1 MGKRTFVLLT
11 LLFATMTILAQGS
24 VRSDSIRKSIRGRNK
39 AAGSTETVQDTVNA
53 RFPISEITPTTIDDL
68 QKRPLDLKKPAN
80 IVTDTIYNEAD
91 STYLLSTRIGDSML
105 SAPILLT
112 PSEYAKWQER
122 NSMNRF
128 FRKKNYEAWE
138 NLQKKDKFDFTDMHF
153 DLGPAEKIFGPGG
166 VRVKTQGNAELKIG
180 YSIQTIDNPALPS
193 RSRVTNSFDFDEKIN
208 LNVRG
213 SVGDKMNMDFNYNTE
228 ATFSYDAKK
237 INLKY
242 DGKEDEIIKLVEAG
256 NVSFPTNSSLIR
268 GASSLFGIRTDL
280 QFGRLLLQTVISQK
294 TSNSTV
300 VNSKGGTQLTTFEIE
315 ITNYDENK
323 HFFLAHY
330 FRDNYDRSMSQ
341 LPTILSGIDISRIE
355 VWVTNKTS
363 DYSNPRNI
371 VAFTDIAENHHISNP
386 QWIANGSNA
395 IPHNNANSLY
405 NEMNTTYSGI
415 RDIDQANNILGSID
429 GINGGAD
436 YEKLSN
442 ARLLSSSEYTLNRE
456 LGYISLKTPLRADEV
471 LAVAYEYT
479 YGGQTYQVGEFSS
492 DVKESKSTLYLK
504 LIKQIGRAHV

>member
-1 MGKRTFVLLT
+1 MSKRTSIFLT
-11 LLFATMTILAQGS
+11 LIFAAMTMFAQGD
-24 VRSDSIRKSIRGRNK
+24 VRNDSIRKSIRGRSK
-39 AAGSTETVQDTVNA
+39 ATKDSISA
-53 RFPISEITPTTIDDL
+53 RFPIAEITPTTIDDI
-68 QKRPLDLKKPAN
+68 QQRPLDLKKPSN
-80 IVTDTIYNEAD
+80 IVTDTIYNEKD
-91 STYLLSTRIGDSML
+91 STYQLNTRLGETML

-112 PSEYAKWQER
+112 PEEYAKWQER
-122 NSMNRF
+122 GAMNRF

-138 NLQKKDKFDFTDMHF
+138 SSKKKNKFDFTDMHF

-193 RSRVTNSFDFDEKIN
+193 RSRITNSFDFDEKIN
-208 LNVRG
+208 LNMRG

-256 NVSFPTNSSLIR
+256 NVSFPTNSSLIK

-280 QFGRLLLQTVISQK
+280 QFGKLSLQTVISQK

-330 FRDNYDRSMSQ
+330 FRDNYDRSMSK
-341 LPTILSGIDISRIE
+341 LPTVLSGIDISRIE

-363 DYSNPRNI
+363 DYNNP
-371 VAFTDIAENHHISNP
+371 
-386 QWIANGSNA
+386 
-395 IPHNNANSLY
+395 
-405 NEMNTTYSGI
+405 
-415 RDIDQANNILGSID
+415 
-429 GINGGAD
+429 
-436 YEKLSN
+436 
-442 ARLLSSSEYTLNRE
+442 
-456 LGYISLKTPLRADEV
+456 
-471 LAVAYEYT
+471 
-479 YGGQTYQVGEFSS
+479 
-492 DVKESKSTLYLK
+492 
-504 LIKQIGRAHV
+504 